1 MVNQSAVDD
10 WLTLGQTLRAIQA
23 TKGWDRWMALDL
35 TMAQLKVALLVVQS
49 GGLSSR
55 SIADRL
61 NIGPSAVTPLVDRL
75 VKLKLAR
82 REAEATDRRVVY
94 VRPTPKAV
102 ALHDSLLQS
111 GRALLAEVLDGV
123 PRAER
128 DGVRR
133 ALSLLRESANRI
145 YAREMVAQ

>member
-10 WLTLGQTLRAIQA
+10 WLTLSQTLRAIQT
-23 TKGWDRWMALDL
+23 TKGGDQWLALPL

-55 SIADRL
+55 GIADRL

-75 VKLKLAR
+75 VRLKLAR
-82 REAEATDRRVVY
+82 RVAEAADRRVVY
-94 VRPTPKAV
+94 VRPTTKAL
-102 ALHDSLLQS
+102 ALRDSLLQS
-111 GRALLAEVLDGV
+111 GRALLAEVLEEV

-128 DGVRR
+128 EGVER
-133 ALSLLRESANRI
+133 ALSLLRESADRI
-145 YAREMVAQ
+145 YAREMITQ